1 MKPCV
6 FYKKKKEC
14 VKWKRPMNINSRH
27 GYIFKKKI
35 IDFNFVKILIT
46 IFRKP
51 NRFKSQIKSFR
62 VTLTSSYIAAFGE
75 SIRPQTKQTQSPKMS
90 VLIFTCLDHVILLGL
105 DFCVCSL
112 WLELLALDFLQK
124 ESQISFFII
133 LNLVH

>member
-1 MKPCV
+1 
-6 FYKKKKEC
+6 
-14 VKWKRPMNINSRH
+14 MNINSRH

-112 WLELLALDFLQK
+112 
-124 ESQISFFII
+124 
-133 LNLVH
+133 